1 MQLVVL
7 MAVSAAVNTEIAS
20 WMTDF
25 QNSLFFINRIIK
37 ESNTVDSVGEGLKS
51 ACRHH
56 RHRQSCLRCQSRQC

>member
-25 QNSLFFINRIIK
+25 QNSLFFIFFL
-37 ESNTVDSVGEGLKS
+37 S
-51 ACRHH
+51 
-56 RHRQSCLRCQSRQC
+56 